1 MEMSETIGE
10 ISGAL
15 AKAQSEIQGAVK
27 DADNPFFKSKY
38 ADLSSV
44 WEACREQLT
53 KNEIAVIQGL
63 DTEGSNIVVTTT
75 LAHKSGEWMRSSLSW
90 APEKT
95 NAQGI
100 GSLITYLRRY
110 ALSAMVGVAPQDDDD
125 GEAAM
130 GRPQTAKMP
139 TAKAKVPETNNDL
152 DTATWFE
159 DFKAEIDG
167 AVSNE
172 ELNEMWQRD
181 KALIKAL
188 DLTKEGLLIDKGKA
202 RREQLKEDK

>member
-1 MEMSETIGE
+1 MEMSENIAGIAT
-10 ISGAL
+10 AL

-44 WEACREQLT
+44 WGACRKQLT
-53 KNEIAVIQGL
+53 ENEIAVIQGL
-63 DTEGSNIVVTTT
+63 DTEGGNIVVTTT
-75 LAHKSGEWMRSSLSW
+75 LAHSSGEWMRSSLSW
-90 APEKT
+90 EPEKT

-110 ALSAMVGVAPQDDDD
+110 ALSAMVGIAPQDDDD

-130 GRPQTAKMP
+130 GRPQKAKMP
-139 TAKAKVPETNNDL
+139 DKSTNDDL
-152 DTATWFE
+152 DTDTWFE
-159 DFKAEIDG
+159 EFKAEIDG

-172 ELNEMWQRD
+172 ELDEIWRRD
-181 KALIKAL
+181 KTLIKAL
-188 DLTKEGLLIDKGKA
+188 DITAEGLLIDKGKA
-202 RREQLKEDK
+202 RRTQLKETE